1 MRSVNRSTKL
11 PVTKMQ
17 IFTLRYLL
25 GSIHKRFFATSISE
39 PPSKSTVDYLV
50 NSCGLA
56 KATAISAAQK
66 INIKKESLEQCG
78 SIISF
83 FREHG
88 FSDAQLQKL
97 VVKRPEL
104 LKVQLDSLK
113 RKMQFLNE
121 SHLKGSNLI
130 DLLISNPVILMR
142 GMKNQLGPSL
152 ELLMK
157 YLGSIE
163 KVEKALKRCSWLL
176 TTNLNLSMQPN
187 IDLLISEGVSLHAIQ
202 LMITNQPRSALQKTD
217 TMAKTIEAVKE
228 LGIGPSS
235 PLFIHAVCVRAA
247 MSEAT
252 WNRKFDV
259 FRSLGWADEEIVSAF
274 VRGPFCL
281 ACSEEKIRAVTD
293 FIVNTMKLSQA
304 VIIAYP
310 VFLMFS
316 IESRYKPRFFVFS
329 MLKSKN
335 LLKDD
340 FKSLQVI
347 RVSEEKFLENY
358 VIKYLEQVPDLMKTY
373 TSMRAQ
379 TSESTE

>member
-1 MRSVNRSTKL
+1 
-11 PVTKMQ
+11 MQ
-17 IFTLRYLL
+17 IFTLRYLI
-25 GSIHKRFFATSISE
+25 GSIQKRFFLTSISE
-39 PPSKSTVDYLV
+39 PPSKITVDYLV

-66 INIKKESLEQCG
+66 IGIKNRDLERCG
-78 SIISF
+78 AIISF

-104 LKVQLDSLK
+104 LTVQLDNLRS
-113 RKMQFLNE
+113 KMQFLNE

-130 DLLISNPVILMR
+130 DLLVSNPVIFR
-142 GMKNQLGPSL
+142 CGVKNQLEPSL

-163 KVEKALKRCSWLL
+163 NIEKALKRSSWLL
-176 TTNLNLSMQPN
+176 TSSFSLNVQPN

-217 TMAKTIEAVKE
+217 TMAKAIEAVKV
-228 LGIGPSS
+228 LGIEPSS
-235 PLFIHAVCVRAA
+235 PLFIRAVCVRVA

-252 WNRKFDV
+252 WNRKFDI

-274 VRGPFCL
+274 VRDPFCL

-310 VFLMFS
+310 KFLLYS
-316 IESRYKPRFFVFS
+316 IESRYKPRVFVFS

-340 FKSLQVI
+340 LKSMQVI
-347 RVSEEKFLENY
+347 RISEEKFVENY
-358 VIKYLEQVPDLMKTY
+358 VTKYLDQVPDLMKTY

>member
-1 MRSVNRSTKL
+1 
-11 PVTKMQ
+11 MQ

-25 GSIHKRFFATSISE
+25 GSIQKRFFATSISE
-39 PPSKSTVDYLV
+39 PPSKITVDYLV

-66 INIKKESLEQCG
+66 IDIKEGSLERCG

-83 FREHG
+83 FREYG

-97 VVKRPEL
+97 VVKRPKL
-104 LKVQLDSLK
+104 LKVQLDNLR

-130 DLLISNPVILMR
+130 ELLISNPVILTR
-142 GMKNQLGPSL
+142 GVKNQLGPSL

-163 KVEKALKRCSWLL
+163 KVKMALKRSSWLL
-176 TTNLNLSMQPN
+176 TINLNLSMQPN

-202 LMITNQPRSALQKTD
+202 LMITNLPRAALQKTD
-217 TMAKTIEAVKE
+217 TMAKAIEAVKE
-228 LGIGPSS
+228 LGIEPSS
-235 PLFIHAVCVRAA
+235 PIFIHAVCVRVGL
-247 MSEAT
+247 SEAT

-274 VRGPFCL
+274 VRAPLCL
-281 ACSEEKIRAVTD
+281 ACSKEKIRAVTD

-304 VIIAYP
+304 VIIAEP
-310 VFLMFS
+310 VFLMYS

-335 LLKDD
+335 LLKDNL
-340 FKSLQVI
+340 KSMQVI
-347 RVSEEKFLENY
+347 RITEKKFVEKY
-358 VIKYLEQVPDLMKTY
+358 VIKYLDQVPDLMKTY
-373 TSMRAQ
+373 TSMRADK
-379 TSESTE
+379 

>member
-1 MRSVNRSTKL
+1 
-11 PVTKMQ
+11 MQ
-17 IFTLRYLL
+17 IFTVKSLL
-25 GSIHKRFFATSISE
+25 GSIQKRFFATSIPE
-39 PPSKSTVDYLV
+39 LTSKSTVDYLV
-50 NSCGLA
+50 SSCGLA

-66 INIKKESLEQCG
+66 IDIKEGSLEQCG

-130 DLLISNPVILMR
+130 DLLISNPMILMR
-142 GMKNQLGPSL
+142 GVKNQL

-163 KVEKALKRCSWLL
+163 KVKMAVKRSSWLL
-176 TTNLNLSMQPN
+176 TINLNLNMQPN
-187 IDLLISEGVSLHAIQ
+187 IDLLIREGVSLHAIQ
-202 LMITNQPRSALQKTD
+202 LMITNQPRAALQKTD
-217 TMAKTIEAVKE
+217 TMAKAIEAVKE
-228 LGIGPSS
+228 LGIEPSS
-235 PLFIHAVCVRAA
+235 PIFIHAVCVRVGL
-247 MSEAT
+247 SEAT

-274 VRGPFCL
+274 VRAPLCL
-281 ACSEEKIRAVTD
+281 ACSKEKIRAVTD

-304 VIIAYP
+304 VIIAEP
-310 VFLMFS
+310 VFLMYS

-335 LLKDD
+335 LLKDNL
-340 FKSLQVI
+340 KSMQVI
-347 RVSEEKFLENY
+347 RITEKKFVEKY
-358 VIKYLEQVPDLMKTY
+358 VIKYLDQVPDLMKTY
-373 TSMRAQ
+373 TSMRADK
-379 TSESTE
+379 

>member
-1 MRSVNRSTKL
+1 
-11 PVTKMQ
+11 MQ
-17 IFTLRYLL
+17 IFTLRSLL
-25 GSIHKRFFATSISE
+25 GSIQKRFFATSISE

-66 INIKKESLEQCG
+66 IDIKKGNLERCG

-113 RKMQFLNE
+113 SKMQFLNE
-121 SHLKGSNLI
+121 SHLRGSNLI
-130 DLLISNPVILMR
+130 DLLVSNPNILRR
-142 GMKNQLGPSL
+142 GVKNQLEPSL

-163 KVEKALKRCSWLL
+163 NLEKALKRSSWLL
-176 TTNLNLSMQPN
+176 TSNLSLNVQPN

-202 LMITNQPRSALQKTD
+202 LMIANEPRAALQKTD
-217 TMAKTIEAVKE
+217 TMAKAIEAVKE
-228 LGIGPSS
+228 LGTEPSS
-235 PLFIHAVCVRAA
+235 PLFIHAVCVRVSL
-247 MSEAT
+247 SEAT

-274 VRGPFCL
+274 VREPLCL

-310 VFLMFS
+310 RSLMYS
-316 IESRYKPRFFVFS
+316 IERRYKPRFLVFS
-329 MLKSKN
+329 LLKSKN
-335 LLKDD
+335 LLKDNL
-340 FKSLQVI
+340 KSIQVI
-347 RVSEEKFLENY
+347 AITEKKFLMNY
-358 VIKYLEQVPDLMKTY
+358 VIKYLYRMPDLMKTY
-373 TSMRAQ
+373 TSMRGVH
-379 TSESTE
+379 